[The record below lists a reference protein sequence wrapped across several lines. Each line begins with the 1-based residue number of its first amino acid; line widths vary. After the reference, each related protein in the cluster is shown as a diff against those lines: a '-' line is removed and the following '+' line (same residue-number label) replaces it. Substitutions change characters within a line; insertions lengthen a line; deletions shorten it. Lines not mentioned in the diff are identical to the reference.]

1 VRLQTES
8 MMVCVDIIVRM
19 DVSDTYGV

>member
-1 VRLQTES
+1 